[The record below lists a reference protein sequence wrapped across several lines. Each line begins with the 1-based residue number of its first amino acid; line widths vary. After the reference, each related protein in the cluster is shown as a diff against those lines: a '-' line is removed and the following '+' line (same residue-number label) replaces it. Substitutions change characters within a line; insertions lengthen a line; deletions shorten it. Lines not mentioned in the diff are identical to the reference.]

1 MTFKNNENFCP
12 ALWTSIYTH
21 PDGRVD
27 SCCVG
32 KNDFGNMRS
41 NRIIEILHGQKAKN
55 IRQEML
61 DGKNLPGC
69 VVCDRQDR
77 SATLQKFFV
86 DQYSSIPDNWY
97 QDVNNFSL
105 KYVDLRWNN
114 TCNLAC
120 IYCGA
125 ECSSLWDDINRRKKN
140 IPIQKTQRE
149 EKNDLLAYVLD
160 NVHTIERVY
169 LAGGEPL
176 MIKENVTFLEKLY
189 EANPNC
195 NILVN
200 SNITLLGD
208 NPVYALLKKF
218 KQVSWLISAESQGAL
233 FEHIRWPAKWDT
245 FYENFHEIVDLRDSL
260 GHQIY
265 MNMVL
270 MNINAFAIWDFID
283 LLGREFKVEHPF
295 ININLCDLRDSN
307 SRWALTRLPP
317 AFRDRMKQRIGSVYR
332 DVRNFDNVYA
342 SIDDDYP
349 DYYSQTGYGLE
360 HTIMQLDD
368 LSRERNI
375 DFRSIL
381 PEFYEFI
388 DTHHKLTQ

>member
-1 MTFKNNENFCP
+1 MTFKNHDSFCP

-32 KNDFGNMRS
+32 KNDFGNMRH
-41 NRIIEILHGQKAKN
+41 NRVIEIMHGDKART
-55 IRQEML
+55 IRKDML
-61 DGKNLPGC
+61 DGASIPGC
-69 VVCDRQDR
+69 AVCDRQDR
-77 SATLQKFFV
+77 DATLQKFFV
-86 DQYSSIPDNWY
+86 DQYSHIPDAWY
-97 QDVNNFSL
+97 QDTNNFSL
-105 KYVDLRWNN
+105 RYVDMRWNN

-120 IYCGA
+120 IYCGS
-125 ECSSLWDDINRRKKN
+125 ECSSLWDDINRRKNN
-140 IPIQKTQRE
+140 IPIQKTQRQE
-149 EKNDLLAYVLD
+149 RNDLLEYVLD
-160 NVHTIERVY
+160 NVDTIERVY

-218 KQVSWLISAESQGAL
+218 RQVSWLISAESQGSL
-233 FEHIRWPAKWDT
+233 FEHIRWPAKWDV
-245 FYENFHEIVDLRDSL
+245 FRNNFEEIVGLRRDL
-260 GHQIY
+260 GHLIY

-270 MNINAFAIWDFID
+270 MNINALAIWDFID
-283 LLGREFKVEHPF
+283 FLGNEFDVQHPY

-317 AFRDRMKQRIGSVYR
+317 EFRTKVKQRIGSGYR

-342 SIDDDYP
+342 SIDDPYP
-349 DYYSQTGYGLE
+349 ENYSKTTYGLE
-360 HTIMQLDD
+360 DTVRHLDA
-368 LSRERNI
+368 LSRERSI
-375 DFRSIL
+375 DFRAVL
-381 PEFYEFI
+381 PVFYEFV
-388 DTHHKLTQ
+388 DMHR